1 MKKHLLLA
9 AAAALCLTAPAS
21 AIPVFD
27 TTNYAQNLLTAARTL
42 TMINNQ
48 VRQLQNEAQALLN
61 EARNLTSLPT
71 SAIAELQ
78 ASMRESQRLL
88 DQARGLAFDVADADA
103 AFRRAYPDAY
113 ATTVGRDRLAAD
125 ARERWSNSLEALRT
139 ATQVQAQVATSLQ
152 RDEATLVDL
161 VGRSQG
167 AVGSLQAIQATN
179 QLIALQTQQSM
190 QQQRLALAE
199 GRATALEA
207 ARAVAAEERG
217 RENRRRFAGDGAAYT
232 PASVTMF
239 HD

>member
-1 MKKHLLLA
+1 MKKPVLLA
-9 AAAALCLTAPAS
+9 AVAALCLSAPAA

-27 TTNYAQNLLTAARTL
+27 ASNYAQNILTAARTL
-42 TMINNQ
+42 SMINNQ

-61 EARNLTSLPT
+61 DARNLTSLPT

-78 ASMRESQRLL
+78 ASLGESRRLL
-88 DQARGLAFDVADADA
+88 DEARGLAFEVGEADA

-113 ATTVGRDRLAAD
+113 AQTVSRSRMAAD

-139 ATQVQAQVATSLQ
+139 ATHVQAQIATSLD
-152 RDEATLVDL
+152 RDEATLADL

-167 AVGSLQAIQATN
+167 AVGTLQALQATN
-179 QLIALQTQQSM
+179 QLIALQTQQAM

-199 GRATALEA
+199 GRAAALEA
-207 ARAVAAEERG
+207 ARGVAAAERG

-232 PASVTMF
+232 PASVRMF
-239 HD
+239 RD

>member
-1 MKKHLLLA
+1 MKKPVLLA
-9 AAAALCLTAPAS
+9 AVAALCLAAPAS

-27 TTNYAQNLLTAARTL
+27 ASNYAQNILTAARTL

-61 EARNLTSLPT
+61 DARNLTALPT

-78 ASMRESQRLL
+78 ASLTESRRLL
-88 DQARGLAFDVADADA
+88 DQARGLAFDVSEADA

-113 ATTVGRDRLAAD
+113 AETVTRDRMAAD
-125 ARERWSNSLEALRT
+125 ARERWSNSLGALHT
-139 ATQVQAQVATSLQ
+139 ATQVQAQIATSLD
-152 RDEATLVDL
+152 RDEATLADL

-167 AVGSLQAIQATN
+167 AVGTLQALQATN

-199 GRATALEA
+199 GRAAALEA
-207 ARAVAAEERG
+207 ARDVAAAERG